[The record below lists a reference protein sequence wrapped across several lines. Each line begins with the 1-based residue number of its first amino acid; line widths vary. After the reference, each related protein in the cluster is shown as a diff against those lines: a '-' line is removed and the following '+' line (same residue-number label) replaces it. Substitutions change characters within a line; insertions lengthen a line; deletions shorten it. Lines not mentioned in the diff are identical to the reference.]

1 MRKGLTMKHYYIQIL
16 VLLCTSNATW
26 SMEEKSSG
34 MWGWYSGLKNYLSG
48 FESSQEE
55 IKTEEQKLFEEK
67 GVVAPSVLQKGADI
81 GELTYINHWI
91 NSKQQQPL
99 DERLQRASDRGL
111 KDLLET
117 IASIRN
123 QLNLY
128 KQEGSETG
136 IAYIPEWLEPSYA
149 YKNFEERI
157 LKELSE
163 RRRLDLLTTYLSNL
177 EKNKETLEKTI
188 NFISV
193 DALEKTLAGIDLLRS
208 RYNDPALYQ
217 DLEFRM
223 LELLAPTPE
232 NEKKLELLQ
241 QRPVI
246 IARMTEPVVPVQQP
260 PKKLTTRLLGEPFKP
275 SLQLLSSQILDNK
288 TIVKSYKTVE
298 PGVTLIHLNAIN
310 QFLPQIVEKYSFGTC
325 PVQAVRNAAI
335 LLGVIFGRS
344 SLQLLTD
351 LQNSLEVIKKSVEE
365 CGIFEWAETEEVQ
378 NIIDKQI
385 VNLRAQDITVLENV
399 NLLYDKAMRDIV
411 LEVFPQRKK
420 IFEKF
425 AQLQKEFQ
433 QKPEFYHAFIL
444 GTTLGRTADMHWFAV
459 LVLKKNNQIQVLIAD
474 TSPERPHLDEDV
486 NQERIVKLLNYLQ
499 GK

>member
-1 MRKGLTMKHYYIQIL
+1 MQEKGGL
-16 VLLCTSNATW
+16 
-26 SMEEKSSG
+26 
-34 MWGWYSGLKNYLSG
+34 WGWYAALKNYVG
-48 FESSQEE
+48 WIESSQEE

-67 GVVAPSVLQKGADI
+67 GIVAPSVLQKGADI
-81 GELTYINHWI
+81 GELAYINHWI
-91 NSKQQQPL
+91 DSKQQQSL
-99 DERLQRASDRGL
+99 NERLQKASEEGL
-111 KDLLET
+111 NDLLQT
-117 IASIRN
+117 ITTIRN
-123 QLNLY
+123 QLDLY
-128 KQEGSETG
+128 KTESRETG
-136 IAYIPEWLEPSYA
+136 IAYVPDWLEPSHA
-149 YKNFEERI
+149 YKDFEALI
-157 LKELSE
+157 HKELSD
-163 RRRLDLLTTYLSNL
+163 RKHIDTLKSYLSNL
-177 EKNKETLEKTI
+177 EKNKGTLEKTI

-193 DALEKTLAGIDLLRS
+193 DALEKTLAGIDLLRA
-208 RYNDPALYQ
+208 RYDNQALYQ

-223 LELLAPTPE
+223 LELLAPIPE

-246 IARMTEPVVPVQQP
+246 IARMTEPVVPIQQP

-275 SLQLLSSQILDNK
+275 SLQLLSPQILDNK
-288 TIVKSYKTVE
+288 TVVKDYKTVE
-298 PGVTLIHLNAIN
+298 SDVTLIHLNAIN

-344 SLQLLTD
+344 SLQLLTN
-351 LQNSLEVIKKSVEE
+351 LQNSLETIKKSVEE

-378 NIIDKQI
+378 KIIDKQI
-385 VNLRAQDITVLENV
+385 VNVRAQDITVLENV
-399 NLLYDKAMRDIV
+399 NPLYDKAMRDVI
-411 LEVFPQRKK
+411 LEIFPQRKK
-420 IFEKF
+420 IFEKL

-474 TSPERPHLDEDV
+474 TSPERPHLDDDV
-486 NQERIVKLLNYLQ
+486 NQERIMKLLNYLR